1 VGQAD
6 PSRVRRESA
15 PPMRSCAGRSIPKGA
30 VRHREPPPP
39 RRRRPWKARPSKS
52 TRPQPTSRHPNDAPR
67 GASVQAGLQTGNG
80 EQPKPQQC
88 ALRRATAARPRS
100 STAPS
105 IQYRSV
111 RESAPRSR
119 SHCDT
124 RAVANR
130 FELCSKRSASD
141 SLDCSLSTRA
151 AEVESVGVNAA
162 AKTLSRPRIWMAS
175 GRCAP
180 PLGET
185 VETSIASASGLRAH
199 RQPRQTRQ
207 ASRHGHDRPRGGGC
221 GPPAALRSAAAR
233 AWQDLPGLT

>member
-1 VGQAD
+1 
-6 PSRVRRESA
+6 
-15 PPMRSCAGRSIPKGA
+15 MRSCAGRSIPKGA

-39 RRRRPWKARPSKS
+39 RRRSPWKARPSTS

-105 IQYRSV
+105 IQHRSV

-151 AEVESVGVNAA
+151 AEVECVGVNAA
-162 AKTLSRPRIWMAS
+162 AKTLSRPGIWICVRQMRPSLRGAGRNLDCVSLRAESAS
-175 GRCAP
+175 SSRFCGRLQTRASAV
-180 PLGET
+180 L
-185 VETSIASASGLRAH
+185 VMVDAAIASRTEKCSG
-199 RQPRQTRQ
+199 QT
-207 ASRHGHDRPRGGGC
+207 
-221 GPPAALRSAAAR
+221 
-233 AWQDLPGLT
+233 WQDLPGLT